1 MINNWSSVNLM
12 LRNTKGV
19 KKISLLLSAVMV
31 FSNVMSMITSL
42 LSIEFE
48 KNYKMELMESLL
60 LKNY

>member
-1 MINNWSSVNLM
+1 MS
-12 LRNTKGV
+12 RNTKGV

>member
-12 LRNTKGV
+12 SRNTKGV